1 MRRAL
6 LATTIT
12 LLATLCPAVAR
23 AQAASRK
30 AQTEEF
36 DLVKLLNVEVSSATK
51 TSESLDEAP
60 ASVTV
65 VTREEIQRWGYRT
78 VGEVLSHCV
87 GFYVVDDHITPNV
100 GVRGMIGGLGAE
112 SGVIKVMIDGRSVAY
127 RTTSGNWLDAE
138 LVPLESVKQIE
149 IVRGPVSALYGA
161 DAFLGVVNIITE
173 APEAVRPLQ
182 FRYFGG
188 FSGANFSQQLDA
200 VGGGVKG
207 RFDYLV
213 GFVGEIGSRSGL
225 ALPPESPS
233 PNLPSWVGTRTTANN
248 LDRRSLGLQA
258 RFGYRVPETGHF
270 VVSVYASGFQ
280 RGGDFAQWA
289 QLTNGTDALGR
300 KVGTVISEAQLRV
313 NADGLVHVTRSVD
326 IAAQATYFQGGIL
339 PADRIEVGSDLWYAR
354 RRSAYQGVDANV
366 EMRYVAS
373 KRVNIIVGLE
383 GILDHEALPTPERIE
398 RATGTAVL
406 ATGSNDHLVNLWNMG
421 AFVSANTQVVPQWLK
436 LTTGVRYDG
445 NSIYG
450 NQLSLRAAAVS
461 RWSKTLVAKLM
472 YGNAFK
478 APSPY
483 LLYASPLAPGDVEG
497 NVNLK
502 PQHVHTVEY
511 QMSWKPLRFFGVTS
525 GVSYNWLLQE
535 AEFSP
540 QGINQIARNTASQ
553 DTLAWELRADVKH
566 YDDVAGYFS
575 AEATRSRRD
584 LGQIGYAANL
594 IGTATPVYPRY
605 ILRAGVSAA
614 IPSPVSFPLSVGAEG
629 SVVGPRHAAD
639 TSVLA
644 AGAQF
649 DLPAYG
655 LLNLFVTTR
664 SVYLVRGHES
674 KIALRVYNVL
684 GTRGPDPGFAG
695 FEYPLTGREI
705 FLELRHAL

>member
-1 MRRAL
+1 MRHAL
-6 LATTIT
+6 LATTIALVAALT
-12 LLATLCPAVAR
+12 PAAAR
-23 AQAASRK
+23 AQAGGKK
-30 AQTEEF
+30 AQNEDF

-60 ASVTV
+60 AVVTV

-87 GFYVVDDHITPNV
+87 GFYVIDDHISPNV

-127 RTTSGNWLDAE
+127 RTTSGNWLDAQ
-138 LVPLESVKQIE
+138 LIPLESVKQIE

-173 APEAVRPLQ
+173 SPDAVRPLQ
-182 FRYFGG
+182 FRYFAGA
-188 FSGANFSQQLDA
+188 SGANFSQQLDA

-207 RFDYLV
+207 HFDYLV
-213 GFVGEIGSRSGL
+213 GFVGELGSRSGL
-225 ALPPESPS
+225 AMPPESPS
-233 PNLPSWVGTRTTANN
+233 PNLPAWVGNRTTANN
-248 LDRRSLGLQA
+248 LDRKSLGLQA
-258 RFGYRVPETGHF
+258 RFGYRTSEGHLI
-270 VVSVYASGFQ
+270 VSTYVSGFE

-300 KVGTVISEAQLRV
+300 KVGTIISEGQVRV
-313 NADGLVHVTRSVD
+313 NVDGLFHINKAFDV
-326 IAAQATYFQGGIL
+326 AAQATYFQGGIL
-339 PADRIEVGSDLWYAR
+339 PPDRIEVGSDLYFVR
-354 RRSAYQGVDANV
+354 RREQYMGVDSNV
-366 EMRYVAS
+366 ELRYVAS

-383 GILDHEALPTPERIE
+383 GIVDHESLLTPERIE
-398 RATGTAVL
+398 RATGIA
-406 ATGSNDHLVNLWNMG
+406 APSNGSNDHVVNPWNLG
-421 AFVSANTQVVPQWLK
+421 AFVSANTWVVPQWLK

-450 NQLSLRAAAVS
+450 NQLSLRAVATS

-483 LLYASPLAPGDVEG
+483 LLYASPIAPGDVEG

-525 GVSYNWLLQE
+525 GISYNWLLQE

-540 QGINQIARNTASQ
+540 QGINQVATNTASQ
-553 DTLAWELRADVKH
+553 GTLAWELRADAKY
-566 YDDVAGYFS
+566 YDDVAAYFS
-575 AEATRSRRD
+575 AEVNRSRRD
-584 LGQIGYAANL
+584 LGQVGYAANL
-594 IGTATPVYPRY
+594 IGAAAPVYPQY

-614 IPSPVSFPLSVGAEG
+614 IPSPVVFPLSVGAEG

-639 TSVLA
+639 ASVLA
-644 AGAQF
+644 AGNPF
-649 DLPAYG
+649 DLPTYG
-655 LLNLFVTTR
+655 LLNLFITTR
-664 SVYLVRGHES
+664 SLYLFRGHES
-674 KIALRVYNVL
+674 KIAVRVYNVL

-695 FEYPLTGREI
+695 LEYPLTGREI
-705 FLELRHAL
+705 FVELRHAL